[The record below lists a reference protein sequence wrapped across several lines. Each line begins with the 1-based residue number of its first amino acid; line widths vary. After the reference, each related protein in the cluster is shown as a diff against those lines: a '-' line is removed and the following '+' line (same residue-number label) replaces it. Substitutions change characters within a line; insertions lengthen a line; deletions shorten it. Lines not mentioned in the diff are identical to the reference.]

1 MLDGTTAL
9 SGRHFRRTTRW
20 APDRPTAATLD
31 ALAVLPR
38 QSAAVH
44 RSDRRGYGQKPA
56 VPLPDGFAVGRSRT
70 SSIGKPLQ
78 STAEPGAIGRL
89 PTRTGL
95 SHRGAA
101 AGRTARPA
109 CGI

>member
-1 MLDGTTAL
+1 MFDGTTAL

-31 ALAVLPR
+31 VLPR
-38 QSAAVH
+38 HSAGIQ
-44 RSDRRGYGQKPA
+44 RGDRRGYGKKPA
-56 VPLPDGFAVGRSRT
+56 GPLSDGFAVGRSRT
-70 SSIGKPLQ
+70 SSVGEPLQ

-89 PTRTGL
+89 PAGTGL

-101 AGRTARPA
+101 AA
-109 CGI
+109 